1 MPPRDSSLRL
11 QDIIEAITR
20 IRRYTATHTLESFAA
35 DDMTVDAVVRNLEV
49 IGEAARHVDEDTV
62 RRLAAVPWRDMRDLR
77 NLLAHEYFGVSIPII
92 WETVVRDLP
101 QVLEMLQ
108 ADHQQ

>member
-1 MPPRDSSLRL
+1 
-11 QDIIEAITR
+11 
-20 IRRYTATHTLESFAA
+20 
-35 DDMTVDAVVRNLEV
+35 
-49 IGEAARHVDEDTV
+49 
-62 RRLAAVPWRDMRDLR
+62 MRDLR

-108 ADHQQ
+108 ADLQP